1 MVPLFKSLIRP
12 ILEYANA
19 VWCPSLRKDIDDI
32 EGVQRYYTKC
42 IIGMRNHDYNKR
54 LMCLNL
60 PSLEFRRFRGDLIEM
75 FKICNGIYDPS
86 TTNSLFQFT
95 DPHNITRT
103 NGLKVTKIRHNTK
116 MFKFFFTNRINNAW
130 NNLPQDVV
138 NASST
143 NLFKNK
149 IDNIFHQYKF
159 CINLSLYYG

>member
-1 MVPLFKSLIRP
+1 
-12 ILEYANA
+12 
-19 VWCPSLRKDIDDI
+19 
-32 EGVQRYYTKC
+32 
-42 IIGMRNHDYNKR
+42 MRNHDYNKR
-54 LMCLNL
+54 RMFLNL

-130 NNLPQDVV
+130 NNLPPDVV

-159 CINLSLYYG
+159 CTNLSLYYG